1 MFKNLQ
7 NILEKKDFLKF
18 KFIFFFNSV
27 LSIFEFVSVISI
39 PIFISILIEPDIFL
53 NKVKNHE
60 ILNFLN
66 ELSNFDLLVY
76 FSIFIILI
84 FFLKNVALVF
94 FIITEQNQIKRVK
107 TKILQKLFN
116 FYVNAPYLIH
126 IKRSPEVF
134 SRIISHEIDH
144 LVLHMSHL
152 CKLFR
157 DVIALL
163 VIFFIL
169 LYASPLITT
178 ITLLFFIL
186 IAFSYSYKIK
196 PIVNS
201 KSKLNLF
208 IQKKLFQVSNETFFG
223 IRDLKTMSKE
233 KDVSKIFEGHQKELA
248 NNIFVFK
255 IVESLPK
262 IIFEIIAVVF
272 VLLVTLI
279 LSINQNYIEIL
290 PKISLFAVC
299 TFRFIPAFN
308 SIITSRTYLGIA
320 KPYML
325 SIEKEIQIEKNFI
338 KDNNN
343 NELNKTINLSLK
355 KDKIINLREI
365 NFSYPEEK
373 KTSLKDINIEI
384 DKGSTV
390 GITGVTGAGKSTL
403 FYIMLGLIRPDKG
416 AVFNYEKNIF
426 NDLKSWREKIG
437 YISQNIFLMDDTIKK
452 NITFNF
458 SGQDIDDEKF
468 EKALHYS
475 DIAKKI
481 SELDQGANTLIGT
494 NGIRLSGGERQ
505 RIAIARAIYRDPEIY
520 FMDEATSAL
529 DDMTEKKIIDNFNKN
544 FKSKTKII
552 IAHRHTSLESC
563 DNVKKLQKGTISE

>member
-7 NILEKKDFLKF
+7 NILEEKDYLKF

-27 LSIFEFVSVISI
+27 LSVFEFVSVISI
-39 PIFISILIEPDIFL
+39 PIFISILIEPNIFL
-53 NKVKNHE
+53 SKVKNFE
-60 ILNFLN
+60 ILNFLD

-76 FSIFIILI
+76 FSIFIILV

-126 IKRSPEVF
+126 LKRSPEVF
-134 SRIISHEIDH
+134 SRIISYEMNNLD
-144 LVLHMSHL
+144 LHMSSL

-157 DVIALL
+157 DIIALL
-163 VIFFIL
+163 VIFFVL

-178 ITLLFFIL
+178 LTLLFFIL

-233 KDVSKIFEGHQKELA
+233 KDVSKIFEAHQKELA

-299 TFRFIPAFN
+299 AFRFIPALN
-308 SIITSRTYLGIA
+308 SIITSRTYLRIA
-320 KPYML
+320 KPYIQ
-325 SIEKEIQIEKNFI
+325 SIEKEIQIEKNFM
-338 KDNNN
+338 KDNKK
-343 NELNKTINLSLK
+343 NEINKTINLSSK

-390 GITGVTGAGKSTL
+390 GITGATGAGKSTL

-437 YISQNIFLMDDTIKK
+437 YISQNIFLIDDTIKK

-458 SGQDIDDEKF
+458 SGQDIDEEKF

-475 DIAKKI
+475 EIAKKI
-481 SELDQGANTLIGT
+481 SELDQGEDTIIGT

-529 DDMTEKKIIDNFNKN
+529 DDMTEKKIIDNFNEN

-563 DNVKKLQKGTISE
+563 DSVKKLQKGTISE

>member
-39 PIFISILIEPDIFL
+39 PIFISILIEPDIFF
-53 NKVKNHE
+53 NKVKNYE

-126 IKRSPEVF
+126 LKRSPEVF
-134 SRIISHEIDH
+134 SRIISYEINNLD
-144 LVLHMSHL
+144 LHMSHL

-233 KDVSKIFEGHQKELA
+233 KDVYIFYQ
-248 NNIFVFK
+248 
-255 IVESLPK
+255 
-262 IIFEIIAVVF
+262 
-272 VLLVTLI
+272 
-279 LSINQNYIEIL
+279 
-290 PKISLFAVC
+290 
-299 TFRFIPAFN
+299 
-308 SIITSRTYLGIA
+308 
-320 KPYML
+320 
-325 SIEKEIQIEKNFI
+325 
-338 KDNNN
+338 
-343 NELNKTINLSLK
+343 
-355 KDKIINLREI
+355 
-365 NFSYPEEK
+365 
-373 KTSLKDINIEI
+373 
-384 DKGSTV
+384 
-390 GITGVTGAGKSTL
+390 
-403 FYIMLGLIRPDKG
+403 
-416 AVFNYEKNIF
+416 
-426 NDLKSWREKIG
+426 
-437 YISQNIFLMDDTIKK
+437 
-452 NITFNF
+452 
-458 SGQDIDDEKF
+458 
-468 EKALHYS
+468 
-475 DIAKKI
+475 
-481 SELDQGANTLIGT
+481 
-494 NGIRLSGGERQ
+494 
-505 RIAIARAIYRDPEIY
+505 
-520 FMDEATSAL
+520 
-529 DDMTEKKIIDNFNKN
+529 N
-544 FKSKTKII
+544 FKF
-552 IAHRHTSLESC
+552 TSYKFSFLFRS
-563 DNVKKLQKGTISE
+563 IY